1 MRYNVIPLASL
12 GKNALT
18 HYWLA
23 SCMCC
28 AMYNGV
34 KISSLVVLYRSR
46 RYRDGGPVHC
56 DGAASITI
64 IGQLIAQCQ

>member
-18 HYWLA
+18 HYWPV
-23 SCMCC
+23 CMYR
-28 AMYNGV
+28 ATYNGV
-34 KISSLVVLYRSR
+34 KISSLVVLCATAV
-46 RYRDGGPVHC
+46 DGEKAAVRC
-56 DGAASITI
+56 DGAAGITI